1 MESTMKRTTLL
12 VSALSTVLASGV
24 FAGDN
29 GSATFTVASPTVLRG
44 VGPGELVEIHIE
56 TDNWVDVQQVDVT
69 VKVSSPDHFDTS
81 IAAVVLGEDLPDAT
95 AFPPG
100 NWRALGGLLE
110 IGSDDRLKV
119 GFALLDPDA
128 EAPGHSGSADF
139 RIRLLTSAS
148 LTTDT
153 EASVT
158 IEQASLGPGA
168 NDRDVVTVGA
178 VISINSPTPTAVGE
192 LGGAVP
198 TSFGLE
204 QSYPNPFN
212 SSTNIQFGLPHE
224 APVVLRVYD
233 VLGQVQETLVDEVL
247 QAGRYTVDYDA
258 AALASGMYFY
268 RIEAPGFTST
278 RKFTLLK

>member
-1 MESTMKRTTLL
+1 MRTITSLAF
-12 VSALSTVLASGV
+12 ALSMALATGVL
-24 FAGDN
+24 AGDN

-56 TDNWVDVQQVDVT
+56 TDNWVDVQQVDVILE
-69 VKVSSPDHFDTS
+69 VSSPEHFDTS
-81 IAAVVLGEDLPDAT
+81 IAAVVLGDALPSERS
-95 AFPPG
+95 FPPG
-100 NWRALGGLLE
+100 HWRALGGLLE
-110 IGSDDRLKV
+110 EGSDDRLRV
-119 GFALLDPDA
+119 GFALLDPDPD
-128 EAPGHSGSADF
+128 APGHTGSADF
-139 RIRLLTSAS
+139 RIRLLTSGA

-153 EASVT
+153 EASV
-158 IEQASLGPGA
+158 IVDLASLGPGA
-168 NDRDVVTVGA
+168 FERDVVTVGA
-178 VISINSPTPTAVGE
+178 VIGINPPTPTAVSE
-192 LGGAVP
+192 LDGAVP

-233 VLGQVQETLVDEVL
+233 ALGQAQETLVDEVL

-268 RIEAPGFTST
+268 RIEAGGFTST